1 MSSDSLLS
9 NNGHLWTDAESW
21 QFYQCML
28 TARIPIPFSVT
39 ALRHRWLAVCSSVS
53 VIIYRSIHWPCD
65 KVYLDNRC
73 RYTFIAFD
81 ILAIIRYMHLK
92 ATSVISNFTTFS
104 FFFFGGQLFFSYI
117 SIRRKKKWNL
127 TFTSRNMGTFL
138 YSIKKKLMPIT
149 LLYLSTDASIVFDTI
164 DN

>member
-39 ALRHRWLAVCSSVS
+39 ALLHRWLAVCSSVS

-73 RYTFIAFD
+73 RYTFIALD

-92 ATSVISNFTTFS
+92 ATRVIGNFTNFLVDS
-104 FFFFGGQLFFSYI
+104 FFSYI

-127 TFTSRNMGTFL
+127 TFTFRNMGTFL
-138 YSIKKKLMPIT
+138 YSIKINAN
-149 LLYLSTDASIVFDTI
+149 YFIVSKYWCL
-164 DN
+164 NCVGHY